1 MCFWKSEESKVL
13 VAKRDI
19 TVYKLGCF
27 ASSNLFYPIYRTAY
41 CYYKNKIVKED
52 VTFNDGMLTKGF
64 HSYISCI
71 IKPYKKNCDAIPYL
85 LHAVSAN
92 NLHLNILFCKNDNVF
107 LAKFIIPKGA
117 VYCVNRGNE
126 VISNSI
132 VYTGNY
138 IKLEGTMNFNVKDI
152 WKEKQEKYLL
162 IKIKHTK

>member
-27 ASSNLFYPIYRTAY
+27 ASSNFFHPIYITAY

-52 VTFNDGMLTKGF
+52 IYFDDDVLYKGF
-64 HSYISCI
+64 HSYINCI
-71 IKPYKKNCDAIPYL
+71 VKSSERLFHLFVRITSRNKYL
-85 LHAVSAN
+85 DDIIYPRKDMA
-92 NLHLNILFCKNDNVF
+92 F
-107 LAKFIIPKGA
+107 LGKFIIPKGTT
-117 VYCVNRGNE
+117 YCINMENE

-132 VYTGNY
+132 VYTGHY

-152 WKEKQEKYLL
+152 WKEK
-162 IKIKHTK
+162 